1 MEKEF
6 LFEIAR
12 STSVVVAL
20 VPFIFAEVDH
30 NNKDARLVD
39 YCFTYIMKYVVPL
52 FVIIHFGIPL
62 VKDLP
67 YIISGDY
74 CYIEGMVLE
83 KKGDSRTVEMVD
95 KEFTEIVEI
104 NVRNAR
110 MPVGSRGIV
119 KYLPNEK
126 IGVVVD
132 EIKEISESRREEERE
147 MEKIA
152 LMESLIF
159 VLMIGTLLTG
169 MQKKKWMAYLEI
181 GLYKRMML
189 IMGACMLGIIVMC
202 MRSDEV
208 PVKWSTYMT
217 TLVVLLFLSGMVI
230 QRMGIKKKENTLIV
244 VPIVGKNR
252 EIPEQKINQFVSD
265 RTDMI
270 EIMDGEKVILRVS
283 DQFHGYEE
291 LKDILRKNAGE
302 I

>member
-6 LFEIAR
+6 LYEI
-12 STSVVVAL
+12 STSIFMAVFSLYMAFAKTKRENFRHAWAYYLNWVAKIAI
-20 VPFIFAEVDH
+20 PFW
-30 NNKDARLVD
+30 
-39 YCFTYIMKYVVPL
+39 
-52 FVIIHFGIPL
+52 IIVCYGIPV

-67 YIISGDY
+67 YIVSGDY
-74 CYIEGMVLE
+74 CYVDGMVLE
-83 KKGDSRTVEMVD
+83 KNKRAATVEIED
-95 KEFTEIVEI
+95 RKTGEIVEVSVK
-104 NVRNAR
+104 NERVS
-110 MPVGSRGIV
+110 VGNWRTV

-126 IGVVVD
+126 IGIVVD
-132 EIKEISESRREEERE
+132 EIEEVSESRRKEEKE

-152 LMESLIF
+152 LMEGLLAVLIITTF
-159 VLMIGTLLTG
+159 VLERK
-169 MQKKKWMAYLEI
+169 KKKWMVYFEI

-189 IMGACMLGIIVMC
+189 MIGAIMVGIIVMC
-202 MRSDEV
+202 LRSSKV
-208 PVKWSTYMT
+208 PVKWSAYMT
-217 TLVVLLFLSGMVI
+217 VLAVLMFLSGILI
-230 QRMGIKKKENTLIV
+230 QHMGIKRKENTLIV
-244 VPIVGKNR
+244 VPIVGKKR

>member
-6 LFEIAR
+6 LYEI
-12 STSVVVAL
+12 STSIFMAVFSLYIAFAKTKRENFRHAWAYYLNWVAKIAI
-20 VPFIFAEVDH
+20 PFW
-30 NNKDARLVD
+30 
-39 YCFTYIMKYVVPL
+39 
-52 FVIIHFGIPL
+52 IIVCYGIPV

-67 YIISGDY
+67 YIVSGDY
-74 CYIEGMVLE
+74 CYVEGMVLE
-83 KKGDSRTVEMVD
+83 KNKRAATVEIED
-95 KEFTEIVEI
+95 RKTGEIVEVSVK
-104 NVRNAR
+104 NERVS
-110 MPVGSRGIV
+110 VGNWRTV

-126 IGVVVD
+126 IGIVVD
-132 EIKEISESRREEERE
+132 EIEEISESRRKEEKE

-152 LMESLIF
+152 LMEGILFGLIIATF
-159 VLMIGTLLTG
+159 VLERK
-169 MQKKKWMAYLEI
+169 KKKWMVYFEI

-189 IMGACMLGIIVMC
+189 MIGAIMVGIIVMC
-202 MRSDEV
+202 SRSSKV
-208 PVKWSTYMT
+208 PVKWSAYMT
-217 TLVVLLFLSGMVI
+217 VLAVLMFLSGILI
-230 QRMGIKKKENTLIV
+230 QHMGIKRKENTLIV
-244 VPIVGKNR
+244 VPIVGKKR

>member
-6 LFEIAR
+6 LYEI
-12 STSVVVAL
+12 STSIFMVVSALYIAFAKTKRENFRHAWAYYLNWVAKIAI
-20 VPFIFAEVDH
+20 PFW
-30 NNKDARLVD
+30 
-39 YCFTYIMKYVVPL
+39 
-52 FVIIHFGIPL
+52 IIVCYGIPV

-67 YIISGDY
+67 YIVSGDY

-83 KKGDSRTVEMVD
+83 KKGDSGTVKMVD
-95 KEFTEIVEI
+95 KEFTELVEI
-104 NVRNAR
+104 NVKNAR
-110 MPVGSRGIV
+110 MPVGSWGIV

-126 IGVVVD
+126 IGIVVD
-132 EIKEISESRREEERE
+132 EIEEISESRRKEEKE

-152 LMESLIF
+152 LMEGLLAVLIIATF
-159 VLMIGTLLTG
+159 VLERK
-169 MQKKKWMAYLEI
+169 KKKWMVYFEI

-189 IMGACMLGIIVMC
+189 MIGAIMVGIIVMC
-202 MRSDEV
+202 SRSSKV
-208 PVKWSTYMT
+208 PVKWSAYMT
-217 TLVVLLFLSGMVI
+217 VLAVLMFLSGILI
-230 QRMGIKKKENTLIV
+230 QHMGIKRKENTLIV
-244 VPIVGKNR
+244 VPIVGKKR

-291 LKDILRKNAGE
+291 LKEILRKNTGE

>member
-6 LFEIAR
+6 LYEI
-12 STSVVVAL
+12 STSIFMVVSALYIAFAKTKRENFRHAWAYYLNWVAKIAI
-20 VPFIFAEVDH
+20 PFW
-30 NNKDARLVD
+30 
-39 YCFTYIMKYVVPL
+39 
-52 FVIIHFGIPL
+52 IIVCYGIPV

-67 YIISGDY
+67 YIVSGDY

-83 KKGDSRTVEMVD
+83 KKGDSGTVKMVD
-95 KEFTEIVEI
+95 KEFTELVEI
-104 NVRNAR
+104 NVKNAR
-110 MPVGSRGIV
+110 MPVGSWGIV

-126 IGVVVD
+126 IGIVVD
-132 EIKEISESRREEERE
+132 EIEEISESRRKEEKE

-152 LMESLIF
+152 LMEGLLAVLIIATF
-159 VLMIGTLLTG
+159 VLERK
-169 MQKKKWMAYLEI
+169 KKKWMVYFEI

-189 IMGACMLGIIVMC
+189 MIGAIMVGIIVMC
-202 MRSDEV
+202 SRSSKV
-208 PVKWSTYMT
+208 PVKWSAYMT
-217 TLVVLLFLSGMVI
+217 VLAVLMFLSGILI
-230 QRMGIKKKENTLIV
+230 QHMGIKRKENTLIV

-291 LKDILRKNAGE
+291 MKEILRKNTGE

>member
-6 LFEIAR
+6 LYEI
-12 STSVVVAL
+12 STSIFMAVFSLYIAFAKTKRENFRHAWAYYLNWVAKIAI
-20 VPFIFAEVDH
+20 PFW
-30 NNKDARLVD
+30 
-39 YCFTYIMKYVVPL
+39 
-52 FVIIHFGIPL
+52 IIVCYGIPV

-67 YIISGDY
+67 YIVSGDY
-74 CYIEGMVLE
+74 CYVDGMVLE
-83 KKGDSRTVEMVD
+83 KNKRAATVEIED
-95 KEFTEIVEI
+95 RKTGEIVE
-104 NVRNAR
+104 VSVKNAR
-110 MPVGSRGIV
+110 VSVGNWRTV

-126 IGVVVD
+126 IGIVVD
-132 EIKEISESRREEERE
+132 EIEEVSESRRKEEKE

-152 LMESLIF
+152 LMEGLLAVLIIATF
-159 VLMIGTLLTG
+159 VLERK
-169 MQKKKWMAYLEI
+169 KKKWMVYFEI

-189 IMGACMLGIIVMC
+189 MIGAIMVGIIVMC
-202 MRSDEV
+202 SRSSKV
-208 PVKWSTYMT
+208 PVKWSAYMT
-217 TLVVLLFLSGMVI
+217 VLAVLMFLSGILI
-230 QRMGIKKKENTLIV
+230 QHMGIKRKENTLIV

-291 LKDILRKNAGE
+291 LKDILRKNTGE

>member
-12 STSVVVAL
+12 SISVVVAL

-30 NNKDARLVD
+30 NNKDAKLVD
-39 YCFTYIMKYVVPL
+39 YCFTYLMKYGVPL
-52 FVIIHFGIPL
+52 FVIIYFGIPL

-83 KKGDSRTVEMVD
+83 KKEDSGTVKMVD
-95 KEFTEIVEI
+95 KEFTELVEI
-104 NVRNAR
+104 NVKNAR
-110 MPVGSRGIV
+110 MPVGSWGIV

-126 IGVVVD
+126 IGIVVD
-132 EIKEISESRREEERE
+132 EIEEISESRRKEEKE

-152 LMESLIF
+152 LMEGILFGLIIATF
-159 VLMIGTLLTG
+159 VLERK
-169 MQKKKWMAYLEI
+169 KKKWMVYFEI

-189 IMGACMLGIIVMC
+189 MIGAIMVGIIVMC
-202 MRSDEV
+202 SRSSKV
-208 PVKWSTYMT
+208 PVKWSAYMT
-217 TLVVLLFLSGMVI
+217 VLAVLMFLSGILI
-230 QRMGIKKKENTLIV
+230 QHMGIKRKENTLIV
-244 VPIVGKNR
+244 VPIVGKKR

-270 EIMDGEKVILRVS
+270 EIMDGEKAILRVS

-291 LKDILRKNAGE
+291 LKEILRKNTGE

>member
-6 LFEIAR
+6 LYEI
-12 STSVVVAL
+12 STSIFMAVFSLYIAFAKTKRENFRHAWAYYLNWVAKIAI
-20 VPFIFAEVDH
+20 PFW
-30 NNKDARLVD
+30 
-39 YCFTYIMKYVVPL
+39 
-52 FVIIHFGIPL
+52 IIVCYGIPV

-67 YIISGDY
+67 FIVSGDY
-74 CYIEGMVLE
+74 CYVDGMVLE
-83 KKGDSRTVEMVD
+83 KNKRAATVEIED
-95 KEFTEIVEI
+95 RKTGEIVE
-104 NVRNAR
+104 VSVKNAR
-110 MPVGSRGIV
+110 VSVGNWRTV

-126 IGVVVD
+126 IGIVVD
-132 EIKEISESRREEERE
+132 EIEEISESRRKEEKE

-152 LMESLIF
+152 LMEGLLAVLIIATF
-159 VLMIGTLLTG
+159 VLERK
-169 MQKKKWMAYLEI
+169 KKKWMVYFEI

-189 IMGACMLGIIVMC
+189 MIGAIMVGIIVMC
-202 MRSDEV
+202 LRSSKV
-208 PVKWSTYMT
+208 PVKWSAYMT
-217 TLVVLLFLSGMVI
+217 VLAVLMFLSGILI
-230 QRMGIKKKENTLIV
+230 QHMGIKRKENTLIV
-244 VPIVGKNR
+244 VPIVGKKR

>member
-6 LFEIAR
+6 LYEI
-12 STSVVVAL
+12 STSIFMAVFSLYIAFAKTKRENFRHAWAYYLNWVAKIAI
-20 VPFIFAEVDH
+20 PFW
-30 NNKDARLVD
+30 
-39 YCFTYIMKYVVPL
+39 
-52 FVIIHFGIPL
+52 IIVCYGIPV

-67 YIISGDY
+67 YIVSGDY
-74 CYIEGMVLE
+74 CYVDGMVLE
-83 KKGDSRTVEMVD
+83 KNKRAATVEIED
-95 KEFTEIVEI
+95 RKTGEIVE
-104 NVRNAR
+104 VSVKNAR
-110 MPVGSRGIV
+110 VSVGNWRTV

-126 IGVVVD
+126 IGIVVD
-132 EIKEISESRREEERE
+132 EIEEVSESRRKEEKE

-152 LMESLIF
+152 LMEGILFGLIIATF
-159 VLMIGTLLTG
+159 VLERK
-169 MQKKKWMAYLEI
+169 KKKWMVYFEI

-189 IMGACMLGIIVMC
+189 MIGAIMVGIIVMC
-202 MRSDEV
+202 SRSSKV
-208 PVKWSTYMT
+208 PVKWSAYMT
-217 TLVVLLFLSGMVI
+217 VLAVLMFLSGILI
-230 QRMGIKKKENTLIV
+230 QHMGIKKKENTLIV